1 MLALFFS
8 IKASAQNERADKK
21 FVSSIVKDLKNN
33 RLEKIVDRFVDS
45 AFIDKLV
52 DQMLLENPKYVKNFD
67 KEKIEME
74 RAKAKK
80 DLRKSVEGAYRKLS
94 VLSKNNMREVKLKSI
109 EIKKR
114 KQSPI
119 SSFRA
124 IINVVADTTKV
135 SLRIDE
141 LTYDKQAKKYL
152 LLSNKIRMQ
161 TKNADYYRQL
171 FNKEAAMMAAEEA
184 TEVEIKEAADAVSI
198 AVEEMDQEIEEV
210 LIEPFPD
217 DETYKQDEILTV
229 VEKMPEFPGGE
240 KEMYKFILK
249 NLRYPE
255 IARENNIQGMVFVSF
270 VVSKEGSLR
279 DIKVLRG
286 IGFGCD
292 EEAMRVIL
300 RMPKWEPGTQRG
312 KPVDVRYTLP
322 FNFKLK

>member
-1 MLALFFS
+1 MKQLVIIMLALFFS

-198 AVEEMDQEIEEV
+198 AVEEMDQELS
-210 LIEPFPD
+210 LIH
-217 DETYKQDEILTV
+217 
-229 VEKMPEFPGGE
+229 
-240 KEMYKFILK
+240 
-249 NLRYPE
+249 NL
-255 IARENNIQGMVFVSF
+255 
-270 VVSKEGSLR
+270 
-279 DIKVLRG
+279 
-286 IGFGCD
+286 
-292 EEAMRVIL
+292 
-300 RMPKWEPGTQRG
+300 
-312 KPVDVRYTLP
+312 TLP
-322 FNFKLK
+322 TN